1 MFGKARAV
9 EKSAALYFFH
19 HAFAQKAVQNITKEK
34 IKMVYLVYLLALIFI
49 VLGFLFGVS
58 VGWKCVHG
66 RNAVGNLMIAPG
78 DENEQPYIFLDLTTS
93 IEYLESSEYVVL
105 KVKPLET
112 REKQSV

>member
-1 MFGKARAV
+1 M

-19 HAFAQKAVQNITKEK
+19 HAFAHLSCNSMINVIS
-34 IKMVYLVYLLALIFI
+34 KMVYLVYLLALIFI

>member
-1 MFGKARAV
+1 
-9 EKSAALYFFH
+9 
-19 HAFAQKAVQNITKEK
+19 
-34 IKMVYLVYLLALIFI
+34 MVYLVYLLALIFI

-66 RNAVGNLMIAPG
+66 RNAVGNLMVAPG

>member
-1 MFGKARAV
+1 M
-9 EKSAALYFFH
+9 EKSAALYFFFH

-34 IKMVYLVYLLALIFI
+34 IEMVYLVYLLALIFI

-78 DENEQPYIFLDLTTS
+78 DENEQSYIFLDLTTS
-93 IEYLESSEYVVL
+93 VEYLESSEYVVL